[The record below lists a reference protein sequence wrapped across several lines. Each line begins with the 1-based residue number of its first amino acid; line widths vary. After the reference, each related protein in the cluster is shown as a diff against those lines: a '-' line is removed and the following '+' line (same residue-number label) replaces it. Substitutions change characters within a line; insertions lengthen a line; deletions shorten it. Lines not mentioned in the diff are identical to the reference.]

1 MKLKNVSDMAKL
13 YLVDSLFKIIFAAMN
28 KKYAYK
34 NLFATIGP
42 VSFLV
47 VFFSIIGC
55 TNSRKAIY
63 FNNLSD
69 TTFTSAF
76 VENQLVIQKNDL
88 ISISVSS
95 LNPDASMVFN
105 TPNLPTVTTTTA
117 NGSTTQMT
125 GYLVN
130 SEGVIQFPVL
140 GTIRA
145 TGLTK
150 KQLSDTLVKKLVT
163 KKLLVDPIVSI
174 RFLNFRVTVMGEV
187 ARPTV
192 ITVANERISL
202 LEAIGLAGDLT
213 IYAKRDNVLLIREEN
228 GEKIIRRINLNSNEI
243 FTSEFYYLKPNDI
256 IYAEPNN
263 AKITASSNTR
273 QILPIVLSALSF
285 VAIILTRVF

>member
-34 NLFATIGP
+34 NLFATVGQ

-47 VFFSIIGC
+47 VFFLIIGC

-125 GYLVN
+125 GYLVS

-243 FTSEFYYLKPNDI
+243 FTSQFYYLKPNDI

>member
-1 MKLKNVSDMAKL
+1 MKLQNVSDMAKL
-13 YLVDSLFKIIFAAMN
+13 YLVDSLFKIIFAAMS
-28 KKYAYK
+28 KKYYYK
-34 NLFATIGP
+34 PLFSTIGQ
-42 VSFLV
+42 VSFVV

-69 TTFTSAF
+69 TTFTSSF

-187 ARPTV
+187 AKPTV
-192 ITVANERISL
+192 ITVANERVSL

-213 IYAKRDNVLLIREEN
+213 IYAKRDNILLIREEN

-243 FTSEFYYLKPNDI
+243 FTSQYYYLKPNDI
-256 IYAEPNN
+256 VYAEPNN
-263 AKITASSNTR
+263 AKITAASNTR
-273 QILPIVLSALSF
+273 QVLPIVLSALSF

>member
-28 KKYAYK
+28 KKYAHKY
-34 NLFATIGP
+34 LFATIGQ
-42 VSFLV
+42 VSFLII
-47 VFFSIIGC
+47 FFSIIGC

-76 VENQLVIQKNDL
+76 VENQLVIQKSDL

-95 LNPDASMVFN
+95 LNPDASIVFN

-150 KQLSDTLVKKLVT
+150 KQFKH
-163 KKLLVDPIVSI
+163 SI
-174 RFLNFRVTVMGEV
+174 KN
-187 ARPTV
+187 
-192 ITVANERISL
+192 
-202 LEAIGLAGDLT
+202 
-213 IYAKRDNVLLIREEN
+213 K
-228 GEKIIRRINLNSNEI
+228 
-243 FTSEFYYLKPNDI
+243 
-256 IYAEPNN
+256 
-263 AKITASSNTR
+263 
-273 QILPIVLSALSF
+273 
-285 VAIILTRVF
+285 